1 MSEIEPLFKQHAD
14 LIYRICVLY
23 LRDRTDAED
32 ALQSTFLKYLEKRPV
47 FQNDDHARA
56 WLITTAKNLCR
67 NQLSY
72 WYNRLRSPAEAL
84 DKVAGALSE
93 DHEILQAVLDLPE
106 KNREVIYLYYIE
118 GYTTEEISQ
127 LLSRNHSTIRTQ
139 LVRGRELLK
148 TVLGGIEDESFKIE
162 TQLR

>member
-1 MSEIEPLFKQHAD
+1 MSEIEPLFNQHAD

-23 LRDRTDAED
+23 LRDQADAED

-47 FQNDDHARA
+47 FHDEDHARA
-56 WLITTAKNLCR
+56 WLIVTAKNHCR

-72 WYNRLRSPAEAL
+72 WYNRLRSPADLLAN
-84 DKVAGALSE
+84 VADAPAE
-93 DHEILQAVLDLPE
+93 DHEILQAVMALPE
-106 KNREVIYLYYIE
+106 KNREVIYLYYME
-118 GYTTEEISQ
+118 GYTTEEIGQ
-127 LLSRNHSTIRTQ
+127 ILSRNHSTVRTQ

-148 TVLGGIEDESFKIE
+148 TVLGGIQDEPFKIE